1 MEVST
6 ILVTATRDLFSPVCG
21 AISVCFDTDC
31 GCSFCALIVVVLFVR
46 EFRDVRQ
53 RQLQALLC
61 PLKRLS
67 LLFFPCSR

>member
-31 GCSFCALIVVVLFVR
+31 GCSFCERVPRLPAETVAGPFMSTKKIESLIFPLFT
-46 EFRDVRQ
+46 
-53 RQLQALLC
+53 
-61 PLKRLS
+61 LKVDQ
-67 LLFFPCSR
+67 